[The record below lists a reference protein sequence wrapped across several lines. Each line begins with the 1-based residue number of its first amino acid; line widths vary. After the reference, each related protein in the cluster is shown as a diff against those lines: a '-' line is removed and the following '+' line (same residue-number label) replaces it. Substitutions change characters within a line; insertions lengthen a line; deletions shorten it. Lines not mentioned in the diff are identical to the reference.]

1 LPEAR
6 VYLAAIALAMVMT
19 GSVGAQ
25 GIMIAAA
32 LLVVASV
39 LFTFVGGLKSVL
51 WNDLIQFCVYL
62 GSAIAVLVF
71 LRYAIPA
78 TNSQIISG
86 LMHTPEGV
94 NKLRLFDLSLALASL
109 FHAGVVLGMTLLYI
123 ANAGMDQDTTQRLLS
138 CADAKTSAR
147 GLYMSVLARC
157 RWWGCLS

>member
-1 LPEAR
+1 MFLVGRVFAGGAR
-6 VYLAAIALAMVMT
+6 LSGGDCAGDGDDGQRGRA
-19 GSVGAQ
+19 

-78 TNSQIISG
+78 TNSQIIPG
-86 LMHTPEGV
+86 
-94 NKLRLFDLSLALASL
+94 
-109 FHAGVVLGMTLLYI
+109 
-123 ANAGMDQDTTQRLLS
+123 
-138 CADAKTSAR
+138 
-147 GLYMSVLARC
+147 
-157 RWWGCLS
+157 

>member
-1 LPEAR
+1 
-6 VYLAAIALAMVMT
+6 
-19 GSVGAQ
+19 
-25 GIMIAAA
+25 MIAAA

-78 TNSQIISG
+78 PTARSSRADAHARGRQQAAA
-86 LMHTPEGV
+86 V
-94 NKLRLFDLSLALASL
+94 RFVALALASL